1 MDEIINS
8 VSTYVNMVD
17 KMQKDIIKQEENSF
31 INNFLLFRG
40 QGNDYQL
47 LPSIA
52 RDGNNNNNL
61 IIKEKTIIDS
71 MQRLK
76 PDIFKKEYSAIDTL
90 ALLQHYGIPTRLL
103 DVTEN
108 ALVAL
113 YFACEDEN
121 TKNDGIVYVFKDN
134 EFSLENS
141 QIIERLTESYTI
153 PYVERNIN
161 SFLKCDSRETES
173 IKNLCSNYII
183 IRSSIRSQRQYN
195 QAGCFIL
202 FPNKITENNDFELK
216 IDETPGKIYKK
227 IKVDKN
233 SKKSIL
239 ETLSLLG
246 ITKSFIYPDRIDY
259 VGKDMLKKIDL
270 KNIKPIN

>member
-8 VSTYVNMVD
+8 VSTYVDMVD
-17 KMQKDIIKQEENSF
+17 KMQKDMIKQEESSF

-40 QGNDYQL
+40 QGKDYL
-47 LPSIA
+47 LVPSIA
-52 RDGNNNNNL
+52 RDGSNNHF
-61 IIKEKTIIDS
+61 ICKEKTIIDS

-76 PDIFKKEYSAIDTL
+76 PNIFKKEYSAIDTL

-161 SFLKCDSRETES
+161 SFLRCDSIETES
-173 IKNLCSNYII
+173 LKNLYSNYII
-183 IRSSIRSQRQYN
+183 VKSSINSQRQYN
-195 QAGCFIL
+195 QVGCFIL
-202 FPNKITENNDFELK
+202 FPNTILENNAFGIQ
-216 IDETPGKIYKK
+216 IDVTPRKIYKK
-227 IKVDKN
+227 IIVDKN

>member
-17 KMQKDIIKQEENSF
+17 KMQKDIIKQEESSF

-40 QGNDYQL
+40 QGNDYSL

-52 RDGNNNNNL
+52 RDSNNNNL
-61 IIKEKTIIDS
+61 IFKEKTIIDS

-76 PDIFKKEYSAIDTL
+76 PNIFKKEYSAIDTL

-108 ALVAL
+108 ALIAL
-113 YFACEDEN
+113 YFACEDEDI
-121 TKNDGIVYVFKDN
+121 KNDGIIYIFKDN
-134 EFSLENS
+134 ELSLEDS
-141 QIIERLTESYTI
+141 QIIEKLAESYQL
-153 PYVERNIN
+153 PYVERNIS
-161 SFLKCDSRETES
+161 SFLRCDSRETES

-183 IRSSIRSQRQYN
+183 VRSSIKSQRQYN

-202 FPNKITENNDFELK
+202 FPNKITENNDFGLK
-216 IDETPGKIYKK
+216 IDKTPGKIYKK

-259 VGKDMLKKIDL
+259 VGTDMLKKIDL
-270 KNIKPIN
+270 KNMKQIN